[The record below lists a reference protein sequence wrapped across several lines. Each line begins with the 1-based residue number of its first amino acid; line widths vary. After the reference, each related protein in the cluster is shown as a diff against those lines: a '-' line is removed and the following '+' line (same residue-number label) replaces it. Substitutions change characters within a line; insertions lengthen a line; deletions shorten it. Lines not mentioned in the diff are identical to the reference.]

1 MSEFLTTR
9 EVAQLLR
16 VKERKVYDLAAR
28 GKIPCSRATGKLLFP
43 REDIENWIIQT
54 RSGPGP
60 ASTGKTARPAVLL
73 GSHDPLLEWA
83 LRESGC
89 GIATFFDGSLDGIDR
104 YLNGEGIATA
114 MHLFDAP
121 GKSWNI
127 QAAGAYLGAQNIAL
141 MEWAGR
147 SRGLII
153 SPHCDKPVTG
163 IDDIRGLSVVSR
175 QPGAGSQQLLNH
187 LLDEAGIS
195 REDFNSYPAQRTE
208 TDAVMPLLQGKADV
222 CLGLAA
228 IAEQYKL
235 AYVPLVQERFDIAV
249 DRHFWFG
256 QSWQTLLTFCRSNAF
271 QDKAKEFGGYD
282 VSQLGK
288 IWFNAD

>member
-1 MSEFLTTR
+1 MSDFLTTR

-43 REDIENWIIQT
+43 RDDIENWIAQT
-54 RSGPGP
+54 QSGKV
-60 ASTGKTARPAVLL
+60 ASAPRVARPAVLL

-104 YLNGEGIATA
+104 FLNGEGIATA
-114 MHLFDAP
+114 MHLFDATS
-121 GKSWNI
+121 KSWNI
-127 QAAGAYLGAQNIAL
+127 QTAASYLARDNIAL

-163 IDDIRGLSVVSR
+163 LDDIRGLTVVTR

-187 LLDEAGIS
+187 LLKEHNIGKA
-195 REDFNSYPAQRTE
+195 DFTAYPAQRTE

-235 AYVPLVQERFDIAV
+235 VYIPLVQERFDIAV

-256 QSWQTLLTFCRSNAF
+256 KPWQTLLDFCKSEEFKN
-271 QDKAKEFGGYD
+271 KASEFGGYD
-282 VSQLGK
+282 VSALGK
-288 IWFNAD
+288 IWFNGE